1 MSEADRYWSPSQRE
15 GYDDVAARV
24 QSFLSWLC
32 QRPETNIVVVSHG
45 VWIETCL
52 AVYSPGAPGERRV
65 YNCDAYAT
73 TLLSQSN
80 GIVLRLSNVELVK

>member
-1 MSEADRYWSPSQRE
+1 MSETDHYWSPTQRE
-15 GYDDVAARV
+15 SWQDVGARI
-24 QSFLSWLC
+24 QAFLAWLC

-52 AVYSPGAPGERRV
+52 GIYCPGALGDRRV

-73 TLLSQSN
+73 TLLSQN
-80 GIVLRLSNVELVK
+80 GKVLRLTNVELIK